1 MRSQR
6 SAAEVPAAG
15 GLAHAR
21 VRRLHRESRRS
32 RSAAAQVY
40 APVDEAPSAFHR
52 TLFVFVSPQ
61 ARAAARLALQVGA
74 RVDARRL
81 LSMQGDQLQQP
92 GAVRAFRSQLPRA
105 NPFYSYEPAGAA
117 LGGVAWHAGLALTHA
132 ATRAQ
137 TTAALRHRRRAAQA
151 CAGASSRA
159 PSGAASCG
167 GC

>member
-1 MRSQR
+1 M
-6 SAAEVPAAG
+6 
-15 GLAHAR
+15 
-21 VRRLHRESRRS
+21 RRLHRESRRS

-61 ARAAARLALQVGA
+61 ARAATRLALQVGA
-74 RVDARRL
+74 CTDASERLRL
-81 LSMQGDQLQQP
+81 LSVQGDQLQQP

-117 LGGVAWHAGLALTHA
+117 LGGVAWHLGLALIHA

-137 TTAALRHRRRAAQA
+137 TTAALHLRRRAAQA

-159 PSGAASCG
+159 PPGAASCG